1 MEDKMPDFNSFISML
16 TTQNIVIA
24 MLVICIL
31 LLLLYA
37 VSQRVLIRHY
47 KRETDYE
54 IFDLRD
60 QNNNFRK
67 QLIHQLLARTSRE
80 IILRNSHYF
89 IEQYK
94 NLIRTWEHLESDEA
108 KLEKKW
114 SELTTKYPHFFNFSE
129 YEQGSGTEVAM
140 AHSFIEREQEIEELW
155 AQYQDM
161 KLYESILIKK
171 TSFSDY
177 AVNLISD
184 TTLEVYA
191 NDAELAAEQNTKM
204 LLMMAISEYETARKH
219 GAELTIS
226 TEVQTANYIFKVG
239 DTSGRIAI
247 VVYTKERLPLGI
259 ISYSSGRTSLYSCD
273 NSSPP
278 KRISELYEEFDIPT
292 IFSTRFSEYSFEL

>member
-1 MEDKMPDFNSFISML
+1 MPDFKSFISML
-16 TTQNIVIA
+16 SVHNIVIV
-24 MLVICIL
+24 MLVIFIL

-37 VSQRVLIRHY
+37 VSLRVLIRHF

-60 QNNNFRK
+60 QNNNFRR
-67 QLIHQLLARTSRE
+67 QLIHQLLSRTSRE

-94 NLIRTWEHLESDEA
+94 NLIRTWENLESDEA

-155 AQYQDM
+155 MQYQDM

-177 AVNLISD
+177 AIKLISHTALEEYAHD
-184 TTLEVYA
+184 TK
-191 NDAELAAEQNTKM
+191 LASEQNTKM

-219 GAELTIS
+219 GAELTIAK
-226 TEVQTANYIFKVG
+226 EVQTANYIFKIG
-239 DTSGRIAI
+239 DTSGSIEI
-247 VVYTKERLPLGI
+247 VVYTKERLPIGI
-259 ISYSSGRTSLYSCD
+259 IRYDLGRTALYNCD
-273 NSSPP
+273 YSSPP
-278 KRISELYEEFDIPT
+278 KRINELYEEFDIPT